1 MPQPQTFTLAELKQL
16 LDGHNEHLANNYIS
30 QNLIVARHV
39 VPQVVSDRLAEG
51 PLLMPEMRVLVV
63 KSGGSDVVLNLQP
76 RHLEKGMLLFLAE
89 NSVVEFQHIMPETS
103 GFGLSLSHDLF
114 SLALGNHVPKAFDG
128 RLRDFLLSL
137 EPHEVDVL
145 DRIHQLLYDVTSGP
159 DHSAQVT
166 LHLIG
171 SFLCQVDHLWSRSEQ
186 VSREGQSREQRLF
199 ADFIQLVNAHVAAEH
214 NIEFYAD
221 RLFLSPRYMSTVVK
235 KVSGRSAKEWID
247 DALVAR
253 IKVALRYTDRQA
265 AQISDD
271 FGFPNTSF
279 FSKFFKRLTGLT
291 PLQYRQ
297 S

>member
-1 MPQPQTFTLAELKQL
+1 MVILTSVNSPL
-16 LDGHNEHLANNYIS
+16 NYS
-30 QNLIVARHV
+30 AVAGGDSSSTSSLTNRY
-39 VPQVVSDRLAEG
+39 
-51 PLLMPEMRVLVV
+51 V
-63 KSGGSDVVLNLQP
+63 KSTGRKTVSN
-76 RHLEKGMLLFLAE
+76 A
-89 NSVVEFQHIMPETS
+89 TS
-103 GFGLSLSHDLF
+103 H
-114 SLALGNHVPKAFDG
+114 
-128 RLRDFLLSL
+128 
-137 EPHEVDVL
+137 
-145 DRIHQLLYDVTSGP
+145 TS
-159 DHSAQVT
+159 STTV
-166 LHLIG
+166 IG
-171 SFLCQVDHLWSRSEQ
+171 HT
-186 VSREGQSREQRLF
+186 
-199 ADFIQLVNAHVAAEH
+199 INAHVAAEH